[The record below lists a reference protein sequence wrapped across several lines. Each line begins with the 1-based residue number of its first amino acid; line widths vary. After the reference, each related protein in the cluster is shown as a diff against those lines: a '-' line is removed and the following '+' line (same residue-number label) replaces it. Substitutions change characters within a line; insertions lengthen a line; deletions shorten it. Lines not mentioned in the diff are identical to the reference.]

1 MTPLRL
7 ADAESAADLTTY
19 LTRAKRLDE
28 GGDVRLQ
35 AVGSVLAAWTCVLPG
50 RGLGSTGL
58 VLGLRTYA
66 LAEASSMDTTVL
78 LSGVTDRLARG
89 GTQIE
94 QPPVT
99 SQPTW
104 RALTPPRSGW
114 EPVGVVAD
122 AKLLAAARAGIAE
135 VAEGAPEGSGASA
148 VADLRSFVA
157 DQAIDPAEV
166 GADWAFA
173 PGWRG
178 TECHVTVSVA
188 RPTVRPACQADS
200 RSSRTSCTGA
210 PFVGGDACAA

>member
-66 LAEASSMDTTVL
+66 LAEASSMDTTVP
-78 LSGVTDRLARG
+78 LSAVTDRLVRG

-148 VADLRSFVA
+148 VADLRSRVW
-157 DQAIDPAEV
+157 
-166 GADWAFA
+166 G
-173 PGWRG
+173 
-178 TECHVTVSVA
+178 
-188 RPTVRPACQADS
+188 RPTSTIPPVPAGTAFGLHALGFLRPDS
-200 RSSRTSCTGA
+200 DARAQIHTVGPWTRVATDRG
-210 PFVGGDACAA
+210 FVLAR